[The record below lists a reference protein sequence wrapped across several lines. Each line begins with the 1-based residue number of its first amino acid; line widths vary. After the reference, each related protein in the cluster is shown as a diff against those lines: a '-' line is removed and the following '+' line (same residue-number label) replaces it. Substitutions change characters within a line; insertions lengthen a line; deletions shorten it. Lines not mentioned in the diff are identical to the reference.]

1 MRVFK
6 HVDLWPSTVC
16 AACGQC
22 LAVPVAPPRGGC
34 QSVHHMPSKTCSAPA
49 DPFDQKNPVQG
60 KNICKL
66 WNQQAF
72 YSEMLDNTHKHN
84 YTETH
89 GLNSCLCPREGLA
102 ETTDRRHLQCTCTK
116 GSSFDLT
123 LCFFSKSSAS
133 PVSFKQPRAFFSTL
147 SSSCLDSSN
156 LLLRQLLASSCLLHS
171 PTSFSKAW
179 EDGGSGNYN

>member
-1 MRVFK
+1 MLTS
-6 HVDLWPSTVC
+6 DLPLFV
-16 AACGQC
+16 Q
-22 LAVPVAPPRGGC
+22 
-34 QSVHHMPSKTCSAPA
+34 PA
-49 DPFDQKNPVQG
+49 DSVLQSLLLLLGEDVSQFITCLQKHAQHPLIHLTKKILCRKKYIQIV
-60 KNICKL
+60 KSASFSELLNI
-66 WNQQAF
+66 
-72 YSEMLDNTHKHN
+72 HKHN

-89 GLNSCLCPREGLA
+89 PPACTQEEDQQPC
-102 ETTDRRHLQCTCTK
+102 ETTRLPSLMYL
-116 GSSFDLT
+116 GSSSDLT

-179 EDGGSGNYN
+179 EDGGSGN